1 VTIIAMVM
9 STVGGPV
16 FVPAVHAQA
25 APIGNGFV
33 IDAGDLRFIFHAI
46 EVAQEHTVTRTATN
60 PCGTLLGPGPNQVNL
75 FGTPN
80 PQLPLGLR
88 TVDGQ
93 CNNLV
98 PAPDQH
104 LFGASDLIFPRA
116 TTPVFRPAENGTS
129 YTQKSGTVIDSQ
141 PRIISNLIVDQSAN
155 NPAAVAAALNPC
167 GSGGFVCSRPA
178 TLAEVTD
185 PDSGALFIPNITPDF
200 GLSAPFNLM
209 FTFFGQF
216 FDHGLD
222 LVNKGGNG
230 AVVMP
235 LRPDDPLFVPGG
247 TTNFMVMT
255 RATMQPGPDGI
266 LGTADDITDGINQTT
281 PWVDQNQTYTS
292 HPSHQVF
299 LRQYVMV
306 GGRPLPDGKVLD
318 GGHCAPRGTGIPGDQ
333 ICDIGNWNEVKAQAA
348 TKLGIKLVDQ
358 DVFDVPLIVTDPYG
372 HFVPGPLRGMP
383 QLVLPGPT
391 PTTPILLEGDP
402 AANGGLGIDIPANA
416 FRTNHQFL
424 NDIAHNAAPNPGLVA
439 DADTTVSV
447 FGVTVQPPGTYDD
460 ELLGLHFVTGD
471 GRGNENIG
479 LTMVHTLFHSEHN
492 RLVHDIDRL
501 INSLL
506 TPPEIAAWHAVHP
519 GSGWGYGERLFQAAR
534 FVTEMEYQHLVFE
547 EFARKVQPL
556 INPFLGGIT
565 SINPAITAEF
575 AHTVYRLG
583 HSMLPERLGRINA
596 DGTTSD
602 IRLLTAFL
610 NPIAF
615 NCTNSTADPA
625 LCGTPLTA
633 PEAAGALIRG
643 LSRQVGNE
651 LDEFVTASVRNTLV
665 GLPLDLPAINLARGR
680 SEGIAP
686 LNEVRR
692 QFFLA
697 TKDANLQPY
706 ANWFE
711 FGLALKHFDSLVNF
725 IAAYGTHPS
734 IVAATTVAAK
744 RSAAQALVTAN
755 DPFLQSPAATSGL
768 NNVDFWVGG
777 LAEKQAV
784 FGGLLGSTFNHVFEK
799 QLEDLQNGD
808 RFYYLQRTDG
818 LNLRFSLEGNSL
830 AELAR
835 RNTNVGGTMDNV
847 FETADHVFDPAQ
859 LTGTATV
866 TFADGTQLLT
876 LADGT
881 KLFFDP
887 LHQGKNVL
895 FNGGAGDDRMQ
906 GDVGD
911 DTLFGNAGNDR
922 MSGGEGNDTLIGG
935 DGDDIMFGGP
945 GDDVLKGGPGNDAI
959 NTGPGF
965 GGDIAIGGE
974 GNDFLVGGDD
984 GVEYFGGPGNDIIV
998 DGAMRSE
1005 GMFGG
1010 PGDDWIDDGDGH
1022 DGGIFGDNGNV
1033 FDLLAGLDPVGGDD
1047 VLGGGPGQDNHFG
1060 EGGNDIMLM
1069 SEGTNKFFGDYGF
1082 DWITMRGWPVAAR
1095 NDGSAGPSVDL
1106 SILAVPL
1113 VPLNFN
1119 DLRNK
1124 YRFVDGA
1131 SGWKFNDEIR
1141 GDNNTLCNPPGET
1154 AECLLVGM
1162 ELTVAGAAKISGLTE
1177 LMAAFGKSLL
1187 DPAIPGIKGVGFL
1200 GGNILIGGEGSD
1212 TIEGMGGDDLIDGDV
1227 WLNVQLEA
1235 TLNDGTV
1242 KLVDG
1247 PRALID
1253 DVFSDPQRLN
1263 PGNIRIVRSIV
1274 TPVVPPPDC
1283 GAAVPLNCDTAVFAN
1298 PRDEYDITLN
1308 ANGTVTVFDNPA
1320 KAKGLHLSTGT
1331 DTLRNIE
1338 QLQFSDIT
1346 IPVPKPLNTVPGV
1359 VGLTQAAATA
1369 AIVAADLTVG
1379 TVTSATST
1387 TIPIGRVASATPRAG
1402 TTLPPFSPVA
1412 LVISL
1417 GTTVP
1422 ALVGLTEAAAIVQ
1435 ITENGMTVGTITR
1448 VNSATAPAGIV
1459 ISQAPDAGVAVD
1471 IGTVVN
1477 FTVSLG
1483 ARVPSVTGLSQSDAQ
1498 TAITTAGLTSSV
1510 TTSNSSTVA
1519 RGSVISETPAAGSNV
1534 APGSVV
1540 SLVVSSGPSGVVLA
1554 LGFDEASGATAIDS
1568 SPSGR
1573 NGTVTGA
1580 VRVPGKLGSALSFNG
1595 TSDWVTVVDGAA
1607 GTPLDLTTGMTLEA
1621 WVKPTTLNGWDPI
1634 VLKERG
1640 VNAMSYGLYANDG
1653 APLAGGVAAPAGY
1666 ARIGTIDRAVR
1677 GTAPLATGVWT
1688 HIATTYDGANQR
1700 LYVNGVQVAARAQAG
1715 AMTVGDQPLR
1725 IGGDASFSGEFYQG
1739 LIDDVRVYNR
1749 ALTAA
1754 EIGLDMS
1761 VAAGS
1766 VPTPTPTPPPPPPP
1780 PPPPSSDG
1788 LVLSLGFD
1796 EASGTTAIDSS
1807 TSARNGTI
1815 TGAVRVPGRVGSALS
1830 FNGTSDWVTVVD
1842 GAAGT
1847 PLDLTTGMTIEAWVN
1862 PTALSG
1868 WNTIVMKERGTNA
1881 LSYALYANDG
1891 APQPG
1896 GVAAPAGYVRASGF
1910 DQAVQGTSAL
1920 PLNTWTHVA
1929 TTYDGTTERIYVN
1942 GILVATRA
1950 QTGGIAVGDQP
1961 LRIGGNG
1968 SFAGGEFFQ
1977 GLIDEVRVY
1986 NRAKTAAEIASDA
1999 GVSGTP

>member
-1 VTIIAMVM
+1 
-9 STVGGPV
+9 
-16 FVPAVHAQA
+16 
-25 APIGNGFV
+25 
-33 IDAGDLRFIFHAI
+33 
-46 EVAQEHTVTRTATN
+46 
-60 PCGTLLGPGPNQVNL
+60 
-75 FGTPN
+75 
-80 PQLPLGLR
+80 
-88 TVDGQ
+88 
-93 CNNLV
+93 
-98 PAPDQH
+98 
-104 LFGASDLIFPRA
+104 
-116 TTPVFRPAENGTS
+116 
-129 YTQKSGTVIDSQ
+129 
-141 PRIISNLIVDQSAN
+141 
-155 NPAAVAAALNPC
+155 
-167 GSGGFVCSRPA
+167 
-178 TLAEVTD
+178 
-185 PDSGALFIPNITPDF
+185 
-200 GLSAPFNLM
+200 
-209 FTFFGQF
+209 
-216 FDHGLD
+216 
-222 LVNKGGNG
+222 
-230 AVVMP
+230 
-235 LRPDDPLFVPGG
+235 
-247 TTNFMVMT
+247 
-255 RATMQPGPDGI
+255 
-266 LGTADDITDGINQTT
+266 
-281 PWVDQNQTYTS
+281 
-292 HPSHQVF
+292 
-299 LRQYVMV
+299 
-306 GGRPLPDGKVLD
+306 
-318 GGHCAPRGTGIPGDQ
+318 
-333 ICDIGNWNEVKAQAA
+333 
-348 TKLGIKLVDQ
+348 
-358 DVFDVPLIVTDPYG
+358 
-372 HFVPGPLRGMP
+372 MP
-383 QLVLPGPT
+383 QLVLAGAPGAPPT
-391 PTTPILLEGDP
+391 FLEGDP
-402 AANGGLGIDIPANA
+402 AANGGAGVAIPANA

-439 DADTTVSV
+439 DADTIVSTIDP
-447 FGVTVQPPGTYDD
+447 VTHLVTPAQPPGTYDD
-460 ELLGLHFVTGD
+460 ELLARHFITGD
-471 GRGNENIG
+471 GRGNENIA
-479 LTMVHTLFHSEHN
+479 LTAMHSIFHAEHN
-492 RLVHDIDRL
+492 RLVADIDRS
-501 INSLL
+501 ISALL
-506 TPPEIAAWHAVHP
+506 TPQEIAAWHSVHAA
-519 GSGWGYGERLFQAAR
+519 SGWDYGERLFQAAR
-534 FVTEMEYQHLVFE
+534 FCTEMEYQHLVFE
-547 EFARKVQPL
+547 EFARKIQPL

-565 SINPAITAEF
+565 DINGAISAEF

-583 HSMLPERLGRINA
+583 HSMLPEVIARINA
-596 DGTTSD
+596 DGSNND
-602 IRLLTAFL
+602 MRLRQAFL
-610 NPIAF
+610 NPLAF
-615 NCTNSTADPA
+615 NDGGTA
-625 LCGTPLTA
+625 GPLN
-633 PEAAGALIRG
+633 AASAIGSLVRG
-643 LSRQVGNE
+643 LSRTVGNE
-651 LDEFVTASVRNTLV
+651 LDEFVTDSVRNSLV

-680 SEGIAP
+680 SEGIP
-686 LNEVRR
+686 TLNDVRR
-692 QFFLA
+692 QLFTA
-697 TKDANLQPY
+697 TKNSTLTPY

-711 FGLALKHFDSLVNF
+711 FGLNLKHAESLVNF
-725 IAAYGTHPS
+725 VAAYGTDPS
-734 IVAATTVAAK
+734 ITSATTIAAK
-744 RSAAQALVTAN
+744 RAAAGLLVAGN
-755 DPFLQSPAATSGL
+755 GPFMFQSAATSGL
-768 NNVDFWVGG
+768 DNVDFWVGG
-777 LAEKQAV
+777 LAERQAV
-784 FGGLLGSTFNHVFEK
+784 FGGLLGATFNYVFET
-799 QLEDLQNGD
+799 QLEKLQNGD

-818 LNLRFSLEGNSL
+818 LNLRAQLEGNSL

-835 RNTNVGGTMDNV
+835 RNSDVGGVMQNV
-847 FETADHVFDPAQ
+847 FETADFNLDVATFA
-859 LTGTATV
+859 GTAPV
-866 TFADGTQLLT
+866 VLNAAEGIQLLT

-887 LHQGKNVL
+887 LHRGKNIM
-895 FNGGAGDDRMQ
+895 FNGTAGDDRMR

-911 DTLFGNAGNDR
+911 DTFYGNAGNDR
-922 MSGGEGNDTLIGG
+922 IEGGEGNDTLVGG
-935 DGDDIMFGGP
+935 EGDDILFGGP
-945 GDDVLKGGPGNDAI
+945 GDDVLKGGPGNDALAS
-959 NTGPGF
+959 GPGF
-965 GGDIAIGGE
+965 GGDILIGGD
-974 GNDFLVGGDD
+974 GNDFLLGGDD
-984 GVEYFGGPGNDIIV
+984 GVEHF
-998 DGAMRSE
+998 A
-1005 GMFGG
+1005 G
-1010 PGDDWIDDGDGH
+1010 PGDDVVVDGAQRAEAIFGNEGDDWIEAGDGH
-1022 DGGIFGDNGNV
+1022 DGGIFGDDGNI
-1033 FDLLAGLDPVGGDD
+1033 FDLLAGLSPVGGDD
-1047 VLGGGPGQDNHFG
+1047 VLDGGPGQDNHFG

-1069 SEGTNKFFGDYGF
+1069 SEGTNKFFGDFGF
-1082 DWITMRGWPVAAR
+1082 DWITMRAWPVGA
-1095 NDGSAGPSVDL
+1095 NNEGSAGPSVDL
-1106 SILAVPL
+1106 SVLAVPL
-1113 VPLNFN
+1113 VPINFN

-1131 SGWKFNDEIR
+1131 SGWKFNDQIR

-1162 ELTVAGAAKISGLTE
+1162 ELTAGTAPVPEAAVGVPGQFNFRGGTGAAKIAGLTE
-1177 LMAAFGKSLL
+1177 LMAALGKSLL
-1187 DPAIPGIKGVGFL
+1187 DPAIPGIKGVGFM

-1227 WLNVQLEA
+1227 WLNVQLRA
-1235 TLNDGTV
+1235 VMNDGTV
-1242 KLVDG
+1242 KLVDH
-1247 PRALID
+1247 ATDLVA
-1253 DVFSDPQRLN
+1253 DVFADPQRLN
-1263 PGNIRIVRSIV
+1263 PGNISIIRSIV
-1274 TPVVPPPDC
+1274 TPTSVPTADC

-1298 PRDEYDITLN
+1298 PRDEYDIILN

-1320 KAKGLHLSTGT
+1320 KAKGFHLFTGT

-1338 QLQFSDIT
+1338 QLQFSDVT

-1379 TVTSATST
+1379 TVTSATSA
-1387 TIPIGRVASATPRAG
+1387 TIPIGRVVSATPRAG

-1412 LVISL
+1412 LAISL

-1422 ALVGLTEAAAIVQ
+1422 ALVGLTEAAAIGQ

-1448 VNSATAPAGIV
+1448 VNSATVPAGIV

-1540 SLVVSSGPSGVVLA
+1540 ALVVSSGPSGVVLA

-1573 NGTVTGA
+1573 NGTITGA

-1595 TSDWVTVVDGAA
+1595 TSDWVTVIDGAA

-1634 VLKERG
+1634 VIKERG
-1640 VNAMSYGLYANDG
+1640 ANALSYALYANDG
-1653 APLAGGVAAPAGY
+1653 APQAGGTPFPAGY
-1666 ARIGTIDRAVR
+1666 ARIGAADRAIR
-1677 GTAPLATGVWT
+1677 GTAALPTGVWT
-1688 HIATTYDGANQR
+1688 HVATTYDGANQR
-1700 LYVNGVQVAARAQAG
+1700 LYVNGVQVAVRAQTG

-1725 IGGDASFSGEFYQG
+1725 VGGDASFPGEFYQG

-1754 EIGLDMS
+1754 EIGLDIS
-1761 VAAGS
+1761 VAGGS

-1868 WNTIVMKERGTNA
+1868 WNTVVMKERGTNA

-1942 GILVATRA
+1942 GVLVATRA